1 MPTSLEIPAK
11 SNAFDNFRNR
21 NETELTYA
29 LKWAAWKWLWEVAEC
44 RVIGFEVRLEGP
56 FGRIA
61 DVVGLGP
68 ENRVFLVEVKSSRA
82 DLRRDDNNERTR
94 EKLTARAKSLDRAVE
109 LTQRVLTKAVK
120 SAEDPPKE
128 NGDNGVL
135 RRAVVRLAPGVHS
148 HLPDDWRE
156 QVAPE
161 APRGTPG
168 LLRRAVATAEAD
180 AKTINRKSESTKKRI
195 AMLSV
200 KFHDPAYLRCADYHY
215 IMAPHRMVRTTELPD
230 QWGLLNERAETV
242 VHAPRKQVKRVTQHV
257 LRAIARANMRDLMK
271 TCEVKVIR
279 PER

>member
-1 MPTSLEIPAK
+1 MPTSLEIPTK
-11 SNAFDNFRNR
+11 SDAFDNFRNR

-68 ENRVFLVEVKSSRA
+68 GNRVFLVEVKSSRA

-94 EKLTARAKSLDRAVE
+94 EKLVAKAESLDRAVE
-109 LTQRVLTKAVK
+109 LTQRVLTAATKR
-120 SAEDPPKE
+120 AEGSPKE
-128 NGDNGVL
+128 DDDNRVL
-135 RRAVVRLAPGVHS
+135 RRACEAH
-148 HLPDDWRE
+148 PD
-156 QVAPE
+156 AIGT
-161 APRGTPG
+161 PRGTPG
-168 LLRRAVATAEAD
+168 LLRRAVATAKAD
-180 AKTINRKSESTKKRI
+180 AGTFARKSDSARTRI
-195 AMLSV
+195 EILSV
-200 KFHDPAYLRCADYHY
+200 KFHDAAYLRCADYHY

-242 VHAPRKQVKRVTQHV
+242 VLAPRKQVKRVTQHV

-271 TCEVKVIR
+271 TCEVR
-279 PER
+279 ALR